1 MIERLKREGKADAIP
16 PEIEAIMD
24 NFDGQVAAEIFG
36 DRRVQD
42 EPVLWCVGKDGCD
55 GIVYESDCVDVS

>member
-16 PEIEAIMD
+16 PEIEWLI
-24 NFDGQVAAEIFG
+24 NNLDGQVATEI

-42 EPVLWCVGKDGCD
+42 KPVRWCVGKDGC
-55 GIVYESDCVDVS
+55 GAIVYESDCVDVS